1 MHTTLGIITS
11 WQSSLTSQATISVY
25 DMACNAANTV
35 RKHLYCILYKSI
47 HIHMNITHGN
57 ANMYCKLMRKILN
70 NNLQIQFDEQNNKM
84 WQDEWMGV
92 NGVY

>member
-1 MHTTLGIITS
+1 
-11 WQSSLTSQATISVY
+11 
-25 DMACNAANTV
+25 
-35 RKHLYCILYKSI
+35 
-47 HIHMNITHGN
+47 
-57 ANMYCKLMRKILN
+57 MRKILN

>member
-25 DMACNAANTV
+25 DMAFNAANTV

-57 ANMYCKLMRKILN
+57 AKMYCKLMRKILN